1 MDFFAILG
9 VALIV
14 IAFIFLINTVFRYYK
29 GKNYST
35 PLILTFALGF
45 LGWIVIY
52 ASLPET
58 DDEIAGGSGGSGIS
72 IPAGGGS
79 QVIAGNQTEEEKGII
94 QKILEMIFGADDP
107 NKNIA
112 DKVDESRANGNLSA
126 ADAEAIK
133 AQLGQVDPNDPNRPP
148 AMNMTFDE
156 FFARYNAAAKS
167 VSDSYTIRNN
177 FRAVSKPDQNEFQYA
192 FTDQIAII
200 GAVDPLTNRVRSASI
215 ITRSTGANA
224 KRQAA
229 IAFTV
234 LIAAVAPELSPEDR
248 GNLIH
253 ELGIN
258 GENFP
263 AQSSID
269 RGNITYSVAMNKSA
283 GISLTAAA
291 KKISQ

>member
-1 MDFFAILG
+1 MNVFAILG
-9 VALIV
+9 VGLIV
-14 IAFIFLINTVFRYYK
+14 VAFGFLINTVYRYYK

-45 LGWIVIY
+45 FGWVVIY
-52 ASLPET
+52 ASLPES
-58 DDEIAGGSGGSGIS
+58 DDEIAGGVGGNGIS
-72 IPAGGGS
+72 VAAGGGS
-79 QVIAGNQTEEEKGII
+79 QVIGGNQDEEEKGII
-94 QKILEMIFGADDP
+94 QKILEMIFGEDDP

-133 AQLGQVDPNDPNRPP
+133 AQLGQIDPNDPNRPP
-148 AMNMTFDE
+148 SMNITFDE
-156 FFARYNAAAKS
+156 FFNRYNSAAKS
-167 VSDSYTIRNN
+167 ISDSYTIRNN

-224 KRQAA
+224 KRQST

-234 LIAAVAPELSPEDR
+234 LIAATSPELSPEDR
-248 GNLIH
+248 VNLIH

-258 GENFP
+258 GEDFP
-263 AQSSID
+263 AQASID
-269 RGNITYSVAMNKSA
+269 RGNVTYSVAMNKAS